1 MRMEIKTKGI
11 PEVVQ
16 QIQQTIRSV
25 QDRAKLHD
33 HIGVKISQWIDQNFK
48 AEGLEKKWAPL
59 AASTLFGRRMGGRDA
74 KILQNNGRLRA
85 SHTYRATADR
95 VVVGFPERSTAE
107 FHHFGTDPYTIR
119 PKKSGGF
126 LMFFMPPGGI
136 GKGNNTTLIRR
147 KSGTPKVGMVSAS
160 EAKQRGLKV
169 PVGKGGMQ
177 SVAFRRE
184 VHHPGLK
191 ARPLLPTQPL
201 AESLVQKVVQEYLK
215 NALNG
220 KEGI

>member
-1 MRMEIKTKGI
+1 MEIKAKGI
-11 PEVVQ
+11 PEVAQ
-16 QIQQTIRSV
+16 QMRQAIRGV
-25 QDRAKLHD
+25 QDRTKLHT
-33 HIGVKISQWIDQNFK
+33 HIGIKIGQWIDQNFK

-59 AASTLFGRRMGGRDA
+59 AKSTLFGRRMAGRDA
-74 KILQNNGRLRA
+74 KILQNNGMLRA

-95 VVVGFPERSTAE
+95 VIVGFPEKSTAE
-107 FHHFGTDPYTIR
+107 FHHFGTNPYTIR
-119 PKKSGGF
+119 PKKPDGF

-147 KSGTPKVGMVSAS
+147 KGGTPKVGMVSAS
-160 EAKQRGLKV
+160 EARQRGLKK
-169 PVGKGGMQ
+169 PAGRGGMQ
-177 SVAFRRE
+177 SVAFRKE

-201 AESLVQKVVQEYLK
+201 AESLVQKVVQEYLE
-215 NALNG
+215 NTLNG